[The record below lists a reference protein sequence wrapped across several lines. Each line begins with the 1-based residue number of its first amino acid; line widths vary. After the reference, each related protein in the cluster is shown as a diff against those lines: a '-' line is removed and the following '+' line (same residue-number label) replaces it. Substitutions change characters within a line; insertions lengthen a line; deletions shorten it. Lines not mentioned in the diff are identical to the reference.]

1 MEDFRERRQCKRYR
15 SKEAAGAYVAIRPTF
30 HHIGS
35 LRDVSLGGLG
45 FHYSVTGDKKPLSEA
60 KAPIDVDLFVSN
72 NGFYLHRIK
81 CRLAYDR
88 RAKVQPTFPVDMEY
102 RECGVA
108 FEAPTPDL
116 SAQIELFLEHYT
128 AGEA

>member
-1 MEDFRERRQCKRYR
+1 LRERRQCKRYR
-15 SKEAAGAYVAIRPTF
+15 SKEEASAYVAIRPTF

-35 LRDVSLGGLG
+35 LRDASLAGLG

-60 KAPIDVDLFVSN
+60 KAPIDVDLFVGN
-72 NGFYLHRIK
+72 NGFYLPRIK

-88 RAKVQPTFPVDMEY
+88 PAKIQPSFALDMEY

-116 SAQIELFLEHYT
+116 RAQIGLFLEHYT

>member
-1 MEDFRERRQCKRYR
+1 MQEFRERRQCKRFR
-15 SKEAAGAYVAIRPTF
+15 SKEAAGAFVAIRPTF

-45 FHYSVTGDKKPLSEA
+45 FHYMVSLDKKPLSQA
-60 KAPIDVDLFVSN
+60 KDPFDADLFVAN
-72 NGFYLHRIK
+72 NGFYLSKIK

-88 RAKVQPTFPVDMEY
+88 LAEIQPMFELDVEY

-108 FEAPTPDL
+108 FDQPT
-116 SAQIELFLEHYT
+116 SEQKAQIALFLEHYT
-128 AGEA
+128 EGEA